1 MDLMTLAAKIIVDDS
16 GFNQGIEVAEKKGK
30 ALAGKMSAMTVAVGN
45 IASDMIKKGIDGIKN
60 VIDGAISGYANYEQ
74 LVGGVETLFKSSA
87 NRIQKYAR
95 ESFKTTGLSA
105 NEYMETVTSF
115 SASLIQGLK
124 GDTETAA
131 EVANMAVTDM
141 ADNANKMGTDM
152 SSIQAAYQGFAKQN
166 YTMLDNLKLGYGGTA
181 SEMVRLVNDSK
192 ILDHEI
198 KDLDGITFDQL
209 VQAIHAIQDQ
219 LGVTGT
225 TAEEAASTI
234 GGSENS
240 LKSAWKDLLTAV
252 AGTDESTT
260 KWFNDPLND
269 TLKNFQESFS
279 TYIDNLV
286 PTIVN
291 SVANS
296 GTLVEGI
303 ADAIAS
309 LPTDL
314 LSKISEE
321 GIESATDMVNGV
333 SKITGWLIDSITNM
347 FTSAAASDADVA
359 NLGAAI
365 GQFLGKTISDI
376 VSKAPEIMTSI
387 VDIGISLSGGLIQG
401 LFEGLFGKDAEVD
414 KIVKGLEQDL
424 TDIDVNSGKAT
435 GILRYMDKMYEK
447 MGKAAQNTAEWKAAQ
462 EELEKVLPGS
472 GEVWKTYK
480 GDVEGAIDALEKF
493 SESTRHAAIVA
504 GMQKATHAAYE
515 LLGEQETQ
523 KAEQEMRRESA
534 RETMNYELD
543 RIKQEIYDKAE
554 GEAKDYVREH
564 LDMDSVSAEDQETYK
579 TESGEFDLDAYLE
592 KYIVGKGDWGDFFLE
607 HDFDNETSYDF
618 MENLLELA
626 KGRAWNGEEF
636 ETLDDYTFGQ
646 LQELLANY
654 GMKDAVDIE
663 GAIAS
668 WTAAK
673 NEFDD
678 ATSKIKDLNTEI
690 EATTEKIGY
699 LEKAADRAEEEWR
712 KSGQKENKP
721 SVDELAAAKEALNET
736 ADGID
741 GTQNAIKAAN
751 KKIELEGNAV
761 ESASGEIKEAG
772 TNAADT
778 IQSGGSTA
786 SKAIMT
792 GGEKIGKAL
801 DKIAEQLEKFKVSV
815 PKQSGN
821 SDDDS
826 GDSDSSD
833 TQLAVGMDYV
843 PSNGYKA
850 ELHEGEAVLTK
861 AENKQ
866 RMSGSNADIVGAIQS
881 LRQDLQNLRIVVGQ
895 KVFGHAV
902 VDYGGDGLNRYISGA
917 NSRYEAGYGV

>member
-1 MDLMTLAAKIIVDDS
+1 MDLMTLAAKIVVDDS
-16 GFNQGIEVAEKKGK
+16 GFNQGIEGAEKKGK

-314 LSKISEE
+314 MAKIGEK
-321 GIESATDMVNGV
+321 GVKSATKVVSGI
-333 SKITGWLIDSITNM
+333 SKITNWLIDSISNV
-347 FTSAAASDADVA
+347 FKSASA
-359 NLGAAI
+359 NEKDIENFGKSIGEFIGKAI
-365 GQFLGKTISDI
+365 NKLAQNIPAILEGLK
-376 VSKAPEIMTSI
+376 
-387 VDIGISLSGGLIQG
+387 DIGINIAKGLVEG
-401 LFEGLFGKDAEVD
+401 LYEGLFGTDSQAT
-414 KIVKGLEQDL
+414 KIADELQSQL
-424 TDIDVNSGKAT
+424 TDVEVNSAKAQ
-435 GILRYMDKMYEK
+435 GILGYMQSLYDQFGNAAERMTQWQEA
-447 MGKAAQNTAEWKAAQ
+447 KAQL
-462 EELEKVLPGS
+462 EEAVSGS
-472 GEVWKTYK
+472 GQIWEQYK
-480 GDVEGAIDALEKF
+480 GDIQGAIDALAQYV
-493 SESTRHAAIVA
+493 ESMKHTAMVA
-504 GMQKATHAAYE
+504 GMQKSQQALWELYGQQVDIKYRAQARKGAAQETIKAQKEVEGIREDLVRYAEETIAAHLEEWVETDEEGTPLLNSEGKMMFKAGLNGSTINYANALYALQQGYLMDYDKSLNGELVDINELGYKDLVRLMQSLGDEDYEAVFGMRDQIIEEAQATIAEANSQISAANKE
-515 LLGEQETQ
+515 IAAAIREIELGET
-523 KAEQEMRRESA
+523 A
-534 RETMNYELD
+534 
-543 RIKQEIYDKAE
+543 
-554 GEAKDYVREH
+554 
-564 LDMDSVSAEDQETYK
+564 
-579 TESGEFDLDAYLE
+579 
-592 KYIVGKGDWGDFFLE
+592 
-607 HDFDNETSYDF
+607 
-618 MENLLELA
+618 LA
-626 KGRAWNGEEF
+626 K
-636 ETLDDYTFGQ
+636 
-646 LQELLANY
+646 
-654 GMKDAVDIE
+654 
-663 GAIAS
+663 
-668 WTAAK
+668 
-673 NEFDD
+673 
-678 ATSKIKDLNTEI
+678 
-690 EATTEKIGY
+690 
-699 LEKAADRAEEEWR
+699 AEEEWR
-712 KSGQKENKP
+712 RSGQKKQ
-721 SVDELAAAKEALNET
+721 SVEELEQAKSALSET
-736 ADGID
+736 AEGID
-741 GTQNAIKAAN
+741 GTQNAIRAAN

-761 ESASGEIKEAG
+761 EGAAGEMKEAG
-772 TNAADT
+772 TQAANT

-786 SKAIMT
+786 GNAIT
-792 GGEKIGKAL
+792 AGGEKIGKAL
-801 DKIAEQLEKFKVSV
+801 DKIAKELEKFKVSV
-815 PKQSGN
+815 PKKSGD

-826 GDSDSSD
+826 GDSDSSDSSD